1 MADAGY
7 LTIGKVVKRLQSR
20 YPDLSVSKIR
30 YLEDEGLLTP
40 SRTPGGYR
48 LYSQHDISR
57 LEKILYLQKSRFL
70 PLSIIK
76 EELEQGI
83 AETPATVNDTAPVPL
98 SLEQDSPEVIEKL
111 HPIER
116 MPELCGVS
124 VGFTQQLAE
133 VGVIALSRSPHGRDL
148 VDGHDLALIRACDR
162 LRHYGMEAKHLR
174 IYVQAARRE
183 SGMLE
188 QALVPYAHRGSIDVA
203 PSDATRK
210 QFAEALSEMIQLTDM
225 VRDELLRHHIS
236 NAYKE
241 MSVKATRR
249 DERRA

>member
-7 LTIGKVVKRLQSR
+7 LTIGKVVKRLQSQ
-20 YPDLSVSKIR
+20 YPDLSVSKVR
-30 YLEDEGLLTP
+30 YLEGEGLLNP
-40 SRTPGGYR
+40 ARTPGGYR
-48 LYSQHDISR
+48 LYSQHDVHR
-57 LEKILYLQKSRFL
+57 LEKILYLQKSRFM

-76 EELEQGI
+76 EQFEQGI
-83 AETPATVNDTAPVPL
+83 DDSSVNTQQSEMNVIPL
-98 SLEQDSPEVIEKL
+98 DQDRPEDIEKL

-124 VGFTQQLAE
+124 AGFAQQLAE
-133 VGVIALSRSPHGRDL
+133 AGVIKLSRSPHGRDL
-148 VDGHDLALIRACDR
+148 VDGHDLSLIRACDR

-188 QALVPYAHRGSIDVA
+188 QALVPYAHRGSIDTP

-210 QFAEALSEMIQLTDM
+210 QFAEALNEMIQLTDM
-225 VRDELLRHHIS
+225 VRDELLRHHIN

-241 MSVKATRR
+241 MSVSAIKSKS
-249 DERRA
+249 